1 MLIKNHPFFCSWS
14 GGKDSALA
22 LYRAIKEG
30 GKPGFLLTIL
40 TEDNKRSR
48 SHGLLSSLI
57 EKQALALDIP
67 LVLRA
72 ASWENYQEVFRS
84 AISEFREQGIE
95 TGVFGDI
102 DIEEHRE
109 WVRKVCFSASLGA
122 YHPLWKN
129 NRLSLLKQLFEVG
142 FKATI
147 IAIKDKVL
155 DRRFLGKTLDLE
167 TIEEMEESGIDPS
180 GEEGEYH
187 TVVTDGPIFSEPLQ
201 LENKEQ
207 VLRNGYWFLDV
218 SVGKNNLC
226 IKST

>member
-1 MLIKNHPFFCSWS
+1 MSIKNNPFFCSWS
-14 GGKDSALA
+14 GGKDSSLA

-30 GKPGFLLTIL
+30 GKPRFLLTIL

-57 EKQALALDIP
+57 EKQAFALGIP
-67 LVLRA
+67 LILRA
-72 ASWENYQEVFRS
+72 ASWENYEEVFKS

-109 WVRKVCFSASLGA
+109 WVRKVCSSTSLRA

-129 NRLSLLKQLFEVG
+129 NRLSLLKQLLEVG

-167 TIEEMEESGIDPS
+167 TIEEMEKIGIDSS

-187 TVVTDGPIFSEPLQ
+187 TVVTDGPIFSEPLH
-201 LENKEQ
+201 LEIGSQ
-207 VLRNGYWFLDV
+207 VLRSGYWFLDV
-218 SVGKNNLC
+218 SVGKDSFC
-226 IKST
+226 IKNA